1 MRARFSVIQQ
11 IEQQLPLAA
20 YEAEWQLLQEDKSY
34 QLLMYNND
42 VYFLHSKKP
51 TMKLQNSYDRI
62 TFSLPHSMNLAL
74 DELKEELQSTKSDL
88 IKQAIEYFIR
98 QQEER
103 KLQQTIKLMA
113 KEYENNEELTYL
125 TVLDAEDFQ

>member
-1 MRARFSVIQQ
+1 M
-11 IEQQLPLAA
+11 
-20 YEAEWQLLQEDKSY
+20 
-34 QLLMYNND
+34 N
-42 VYFLHSKKP
+42 
-51 TMKLQNSYDRI
+51 LQNSYDRI

-74 DELKEELQSTKSDL
+74 DDLKDELQRTKSDI
-88 IKQAIEYFIR
+88 IKQAIEYFLR

-103 KLQQTIKLMA
+103 KLQQAIKLMA